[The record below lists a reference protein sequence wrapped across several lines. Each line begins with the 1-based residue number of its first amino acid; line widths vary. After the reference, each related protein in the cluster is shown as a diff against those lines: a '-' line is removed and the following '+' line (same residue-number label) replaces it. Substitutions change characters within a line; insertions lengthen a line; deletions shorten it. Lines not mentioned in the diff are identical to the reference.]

1 MKFGLFFEFEVEQG
15 AYDKVTQLYDDIIAQ
30 ICYAE
35 EHGFDSCWIVE
46 HHFTDRYSWC
56 SAPEVLL
63 GSLSRITTTVRLGS
77 AVCLLPFHNP
87 ITIAER
93 YAVLDQLS
101 HGRVEFGI
109 GRGVSALEWNTFRPG
124 LFAQPGVE
132 SRPLMYEA
140 MEVVQKCWTLERFT
154 HEGNFFSIKEPINV
168 IPKPFQKPHP
178 RIHVAGGSPDSYGLY
193 AEKGWNLLG
202 FSTLKPLTDVEHDVT
217 AFRQAWKHSPRTDR
231 PGEFSELAFIRCA
244 NTEREAD
251 EPLVPYHKWLIQ
263 RFREFYFPNPQPGI
277 TEPIPG
283 YYYGEP
289 AYADF
294 KKQGMVVTGTPN
306 QVINQLKTFQ
316 RYDVDRVMCQFRI
329 GLMPHAMVMET
340 MRMFCKEVLPAFN

>member
-1 MKFGLFFEFEVEQG
+1 M
-15 AYDKVTQLYDDIIAQ
+15 
-30 ICYAE
+30 
-35 EHGFDSCWIVE
+35 
-46 HHFTDRYSWC
+46 
-56 SAPEVLL
+56 
-63 GSLSRITTTVRLGS
+63 
-77 AVCLLPFHNP
+77 
-87 ITIAER
+87 
-93 YAVLDQLS
+93 
-101 HGRVEFGI
+101 
-109 GRGVSALEWNTFRPG
+109 
-124 LFAQPGVE
+124 
-132 SRPLMYEA
+132 
-140 MEVVQKCWTLERFT
+140 
-154 HEGNFFSIKEPINV
+154 
-168 IPKPFQKPHP
+168 
-178 RIHVAGGSPDSYGLY
+178 Y

-217 AFRQAWKHSPRTDR
+217 AFRQAWKHSPRKDR

-277 TEPIPG
+277 PEPIPG

-294 KKQGMVVTGTPN
+294 KKQGMVVTGTPD
-306 QVINQLKTFQ
+306 QVIDQLKIFQ

-329 GLMPHAMVMET
+329 GLMPHAMAMET